1 MFEDVLAELSGLP
14 LARVQA
20 LIHGRGAAGFRAVY
34 EKAGMPASVFPAFRE
49 ALTALGE
56 ASSEEAMS
64 SRLKRQVVERVLAQC
79 ERADV
84 ADIEPLLILMRRYA
98 AEAAREDARAYCEEL
113 VADERLAGQDRAA
126 A

>member
-1 MFEDVLAELSGLP
+1 MAE
-14 LARVQA
+14 
-20 LIHGRGAAGFRAVY
+20 GAAGFRAVY

-49 ALTALGE
+49 AVTALRE
-56 ASSEEAMS
+56 ASSEDAVS

-79 ERADV
+79 EHADIG
-84 ADIEPLLILMRRYA
+84 DIEPLLILLRRYA

-113 VADERLAGQDRAA
+113 VADERLAERDRAA